1 MAHTNTKEEKLKL
14 FKRLSEYLNTN
25 DQSICEEVFAQ
36 DHKMIIPGTGGKESK
51 EIPIPPGIDGTLPSL
66 CSF

>member
-1 MAHTNTKEEKLKL
+1 MSYTNTKEEKLKL

-36 DHKMIIPGTGGKESK
+36 DFKMIIPGTGGKESK
-51 EIPIPPGIDGTLPSL
+51 EIPLPPGIDGPSL
-66 CSF
+66 LARS